1 MQAASKP
8 RQDRNPHT
16 PRERYHLP
24 EITLASQQWPCRRG
38 KSDMRLLSCDC
49 VQRLWKVGHVGCGQ
63 RATLSLLLLCL
74 GLVALPSTAQADSF
88 VRRLAE
94 RALARGMAQESR
106 GDIAQALT
114 SYDEAVRTDSTLGA
128 AALRLGS
135 LRERLGDREEAELL
149 YGHAIATSETSADGY
164 YARALLR
171 HAAQQR
177 GAALADLAESVARS
191 PLPERLHLL
200 GTWYV
205 EGKHW
210 PAALS
215 VWRALLAQAEQSR
228 DEAALREARITVA
241 ALSWL
246 ASDTDPVQAGATS
259 PDWVRR
265 SLARAVRRASSE
277 ASSPGA
283 RPAQG
288 VRKLTP

>member
-1 MQAASKP
+1 
-8 RQDRNPHT
+8 
-16 PRERYHLP
+16 
-24 EITLASQQWPCRRG
+24 
-38 KSDMRLLSCDC
+38 
-49 VQRLWKVGHVGCGQ
+49 VGCGQ
-63 RATLSLLLLCL
+63 RATLGLLLVCL
-74 GLVALPSTAQADSF
+74 GLTAVPVAAHADSF

-94 RALARGMAQESR
+94 RALERGIAQESR

-128 AALRLGS
+128 AAMRLGS

-149 YGHAIATSETSADGY
+149 YGHAIASPDTSADAY

-171 HAAQQR
+171 HTAQQR
-177 GAALADLAESVARS
+177 AAALSDLAEAVARS

-210 PAALS
+210 PAALA
-215 VWRALLAQAEQSR
+215 VWRALLVQADAAR
-228 DEAALREARITVA
+228 DDAALREARVTVA

-246 ASDTDPVQAGATS
+246 ASDTDPVQAGISS

-265 SLARAVRRASSE
+265 SLARAVRRANTEATPSS
-277 ASSPGA
+277 S
-283 RPAQG
+283 RAQG